1 MHGSK
6 KDGRRGVDL
15 PQRYVPSTISF
26 GLAPLKTPPEKRQS
40 CMALCAVFMTEVV
53 WGTVQC
59 LWIFFCLFFSLSHW
73 FAQKFWTRNKASP
86 PLLVNKGA
94 V

>member
-40 CMALCAVFMTEVV
+40 CMALCAVFTTEVV

-59 LWIFFCLFFSLSHW
+59 LWIFLFVFL
-73 FAQKFWTRNKASP
+73 
-86 PLLVNKGA
+86 PLALVCSKILDEKQSKST
-94 V
+94 VISQ